1 MHRRNH
7 SLDLLAGVIGG
18 GGREGTSGGGGFSYG
33 TTPPLTQAPTAA
45 QQAKLQQEKQKYK
58 ERHQHLLSHGEF
70 SQSAE
75 SLNQQQETVLTP
87 MSSTTTLSTVNS
99 RTQTYPPGRDSVAG
113 NGRRDSSHFPPTPPA
128 SIRVASPAGTPRGH
142 AHSGSQQSTMSNRGP
157 TSRSSTPISLNVLFS
172 SGGMVGAISGQG
184 AAQGGKKQKSAT
196 SSKRSRF
203 TFSTL
208 IGGGGDKDRAHG
220 RQASIGSQ
228 QPQPYLQHLLQEEE
242 RLQQADTPLP
252 LLPPP
257 TSPAQRERE
266 WADQSDR
273 NSIRRRSVNS
283 AYSESGRRTPTSPD
297 EIRKGLAS
305 AVGTSL
311 NTWTEDGA
319 AGSRRNSSLS
329 TVHADDTPIVYDQ
342 DVDMSQIEE
351 LIGAHSPIESDTEN
365 SDAGGSTP
373 TSITPS
379 LFKRNRKEL
388 EGTGIATGESTML
401 GDVVY
406 VDGKLVRLNGSGS
419 AMTMASMGSI
429 RGSIRSIDN
438 FPLLPT
444 QQQFL
449 RVEDRET
456 ISPLRQTSMELPLSS
471 PSSQASVES
480 GLAATA
486 AEVDPVKRS
495 TSCSST
501 MSQVKRK
508 PSPVTA
514 SVESG
519 LAATAAEVD
528 PVKRSTSCS
537 STMSQVKRKPSP
549 VTASFPPP
557 TAQAGSSTPS
567 TPLPSVVEPDTSKT
581 PSPPPQA
588 PLPAPPIITTSAAP
602 SPPHSNPITN
612 MITSPLTNNSGE
624 TAVPT
629 TWGGRQLQMEVSQ
642 VELPPPPPHTR
653 SPLPDSPISAQYVVE
668 RKKKLIDE
676 EWEDLEHEDPG
687 DGDAPPPPYVA
698 RMSMTMN
705 SAGGEGPGMSEDEKA
720 MLIRAGMMHRRSL
733 PGMPLPRRS
742 ALHEETVESLNAGKG
757 AEVMENDSQENL
769 DSQTNRPP
777 TIAIPSARADIE
789 NKSERRSSVEDQGA
803 FGKGDSDGKATAPTR
818 TAKPSQRTTP
828 KNPSVSTATKTRS
841 NPTSAANSPTVAR
854 KRTILKKPGAT
865 PKLSTNLARS
875 NTRNKLRFSHVAP
888 EVVVPSL
895 PISLDT
901 SPSPDASNETKGKQC
916 KTCKSI
922 TGGSLANKYR
932 ELLTRERESFTL
944 ERLIWEEER
953 KGYEKKVADL
963 ERRLRKLVEVYVLAR
978 GDEGGDD
985 EDAVEENTQ
994 QNTAEEEEAEEQV
1007 DDMQPVMSATVGLSV
1022 NTPASGNSTRKNSFR
1037 DTGKE
1042 VDRSCMNQPSS
1053 DRSGVAWPHQAGLPT
1068 PPSTGAID
1076 PFSRPPATVD
1086 TGPTSS
1092 GRNQYWNNFLDD
1104 HRTAPTTRATGSGS
1118 NHGYRASASSS
1129 SWGGASQTWGGA
1141 DSSSNMGGWVE
1152 AGSHTYGGWG
1162 HEDPD
1167 PRMKLPITEERAV
1180 YARLYAEASIGI
1192 GGPTGELLH

>member
-1 MHRRNH
+1 MMHRRNH
-7 SLDLLAGVIGG
+7 SLDRLVGVIGG
-18 GGREGTSGGGGFSYG
+18 GRESTSGGGGFSYG
-33 TTPPLTQAPTAA
+33 TTPPLTQATTAA

-87 MSSTTTLSTVNS
+87 MSSTTTLSTVNNK
-99 RTQTYPPGRDSVAG
+99 TQTYPSGRDSVAG
-113 NGRRDSSHFPPTPPA
+113 NGRRDSSYFPPTPPA

-142 AHSGSQQSTMSNRGP
+142 AHSGSQQSTMSDRGP
-157 TSRSSTPISLNVLFS
+157 TSRSSTPIALNVLFS

-184 AAQGGKKQKSAT
+184 AAQGGKKQKSAA

-208 IGGGGDKDRAHG
+208 IGGGGDKDKGHG
-220 RQASIGSQ
+220 RQASIGCQLHSNQMQ

-242 RLQQADTPLP
+242 RLQQVDAPLP
-252 LLPPP
+252 PLPPP

-283 AYSESGRRTPTSPD
+283 VYSESGRRTPTSPD

-305 AVGTSL
+305 AAGTSL

-319 AGSRRNSSLS
+319 AGSRRSSSLS
-329 TVHADDTPIVYDQ
+329 TVHTDDTPIVYDQ

-351 LIGAHSPIESDTEN
+351 LIGAHSPIESDAEN

-406 VDGKLVRLNGSGS
+406 VDGKLVRLSGSG
-419 AMTMASMGSI
+419 TMASMGSI

-456 ISPLRQTSMELPLSS
+456 ISPLQQTSMELPHSS
-471 PSSQASVES
+471 PSSQAS
-480 GLAATA
+480 T
-486 AEVDPVKRS
+486 
-495 TSCSST
+495 
-501 MSQVKRK
+501 
-508 PSPVTA
+508 
-514 SVESG
+514 ESG

-557 TAQAGSSTPS
+557 TAQSGSSIPS
-567 TPLPSVVEPDTSKT
+567 TPLPSVVEPDTSKP
-581 PSPPPQA
+581 PSPPPRA
-588 PLPAPPIITTSAAP
+588 PLPAPPIITTTAAP
-602 SPPHSNPITN
+602 TPPNSNPVTN
-612 MITSPLTNNSGE
+612 MLTSPLTNNSGE

-676 EWEDLEHEDPG
+676 EWEDLEHEEPG

-698 RMSMTMN
+698 RMSMMN
-705 SAGGEGPGMSEDEKA
+705 AAGHEGPGMWEDEKA
-720 MLIRAGMMHRRSL
+720 MLMRAGMMHRRSL
-733 PGMPLPRRS
+733 PGLPLSRRS
-742 ALHEETVESLNAGKG
+742 TLHEETVEALNAGEG

-769 DSQTNRPP
+769 DPQTKRPP
-777 TIAIPSARADIE
+777 TTAISSGRADFE
-789 NKSERRSSVEDQGA
+789 NKSERRSSMEEQGA
-803 FGKGDSDGKATAPTR
+803 FGKIDSDGKATSPTGN
-818 TAKPSQRTTP
+818 AKLSQRTAP
-828 KNPSVSTATKTRS
+828 RNPSVSTAAKTRFNS
-841 NPTSAANSPTVAR
+841 ASAANSPTVAR

-888 EVVVPSL
+888 EP
-895 PISLDT
+895 
-901 SPSPDASNETKGKQC
+901 K
-916 KTCKSI
+916 
-922 TGGSLANKYR
+922 
-932 ELLTRERESFTL
+932 
-944 ERLIWEEER
+944 
-953 KGYEKKVADL
+953 
-963 ERRLRKLVEVYVLAR
+963 
-978 GDEGGDD
+978 
-985 EDAVEENTQ
+985 
-994 QNTAEEEEAEEQV
+994 
-1007 DDMQPVMSATVGLSV
+1007 
-1022 NTPASGNSTRKNSFR
+1022 GNSARHVNLL
-1037 DTGKE
+1037 KE
-1042 VDRSCMNQPSS
+1042 VHWRISI
-1053 DRSGVAWPHQAGLPT
+1053 A
-1068 PPSTGAID
+1068 
-1076 PFSRPPATVD
+1076 
-1086 TGPTSS
+1086 
-1092 GRNQYWNNFLDD
+1092 NF
-1104 HRTAPTTRATGSGS
+1104 
-1118 NHGYRASASSS
+1118 
-1129 SWGGASQTWGGA
+1129 
-1141 DSSSNMGGWVE
+1141 
-1152 AGSHTYGGWG
+1152 
-1162 HEDPD
+1162 
-1167 PRMKLPITEERAV
+1167 
-1180 YARLYAEASIGI
+1180 
-1192 GGPTGELLH
+1192 